1 MEVRVYKYKKIA
13 YLPINKNASSTFS
26 AVFSEIN
33 GWETSQLDLLDDSYK
48 IFAHF
53 QDPIERHYK
62 GTAQFLKINN
72 LCHLINDLNWQK
84 VWVSAV
90 MDRHSYPIVTSLG
103 IRADKIHWIPIHR
116 KIPTNLLTHK
126 YLMAS
131 DIDAGIINCK
141 WMNESNLEN
150 KQIILKLQLLH
161 ETIDP
166 GNHLCFF
173 YDTDIILWNK
183 IIPYTDEDGIIYNIN

>member
-1 MEVRVYKYKKIA
+1 
-13 YLPINKNASSTFS
+13 
-26 AVFSEIN
+26 
-33 GWETSQLDLLDDSYK
+33 
-48 IFAHF
+48 
-53 QDPIERHYK
+53 
-62 GTAQFLKINN
+62 
-72 LCHLINDLNWQK
+72 
-84 VWVSAV
+84 
-90 MDRHSYPIVTSLG
+90 
-103 IRADKIHWIPIHR
+103 
-116 KIPTNLLTHK
+116 
-126 YLMAS
+126 MAS